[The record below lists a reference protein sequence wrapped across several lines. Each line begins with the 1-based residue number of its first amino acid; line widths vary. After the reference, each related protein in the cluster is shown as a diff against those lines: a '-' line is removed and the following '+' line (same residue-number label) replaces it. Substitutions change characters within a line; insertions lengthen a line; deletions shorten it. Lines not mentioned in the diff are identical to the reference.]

1 MKARFAVNGDLSCVL
16 LEGRVV
22 SLRLDSGRI
31 AEITPGTGRARA
43 VVLPLP
49 VEPHVHLDKSFTSGR
64 TQARKPGLFGAIE
77 AMEEDKAH
85 WTETDLRDRIERGM
99 QEAWA
104 SGVRAMRS
112 HVDWSGSDA
121 PLAWEVMGD
130 VAARWADR
138 LPLQRASLTALDEL
152 DDPARARAIA
162 ARVARDGG
170 IFGAFLYRH
179 GDEEARLNLIF
190 DLAEQYDLLLD
201 FHVDEGLDPE
211 ARAFDQIVAETARR
225 GMAGRVLCGHACS
238 LSIRAADDLKRAA
251 DAAAEAGVALTIQ
264 PTANLYLQ
272 DMEFGRTPRRRGL
285 APAQELRAAGVD
297 VMLGTDNVAD
307 PFIPFG
313 VYDPVETL
321 RLAWITGQ
329 MPPSDWLDA
338 ISATPARALGL
349 PPARL
354 VAGEP
359 ADFLL
364 IPGDSLEVALR
375 APRPARSVFRSGLVM
390 SGERVK
396 DDCNA

>member
-1 MKARFAVNGDLSCVL
+1 MNADLASVL
-16 LEGRVV
+16 LDGQVV
-22 SLRLDSGRI
+22 SLRLEAGRI
-31 AEITPGTGRARA
+31 AAISPAQGPARA

-64 TQARKPGLFGAIE
+64 TRARKPGLFGAIE

-85 WTETDLRDRIERGM
+85 WTESDLRDRIERGM

-112 HVDWSGSDA
+112 HVDWSGPEA
-121 PLAWEVMGD
+121 PLAWDVMGD
-130 VAARWADR
+130 IAARWADR

-152 DDPARARAIA
+152 GDPARARAIA
-162 ARVARDGG
+162 ARVAQDGG
-170 IFGAFLYRH
+170 VFGAFLYRH
-179 GDEEARLNLIF
+179 GDEETRLKLIF
-190 DLAEQYDLLLD
+190 DLAERHDLLLD

-211 ARAFDQIVAETARR
+211 ARAFDLIVAETARR

-238 LSIRAADDLKRAA
+238 LSIRNVDDLARAA
-251 DAAAEAGVALTIQ
+251 DAAAAAGVALTIQ

-272 DMEFGRTPRRRGL
+272 DMEFGRMPRLRGL
-285 APAQELRAAGVD
+285 APAQELRAAGVK

-313 VYDPVETL
+313 AYDPVETL

-329 MPPSDWLDA
+329 MPPADWLDA
-338 ISATPARALGL
+338 ITTTPARALGL

-354 VAGEP
+354 APGEP

-364 IPGDSLEVALR
+364 IAGDSLEAALR
-375 APRPARSVFRSGLVM
+375 APRPSRTVFRSGSVM
-390 SGERVK
+390 AGK
-396 DDCNA
+396 G

>member
-1 MKARFAVNGDLSCVL
+1 MNADLSRVVL
-16 LEGRVV
+16 DGQVV
-22 SLRLDSGRI
+22 SLRLDAGRI
-31 AEITPGTGRARA
+31 AAITPAEGPPRS

-49 VEPHVHLDKSFTSGR
+49 VEPHVHLDKSFTIGR
-64 TQARKPGLFGAIE
+64 TRARKPGLFGAIE

-85 WTETDLRDRIERGM
+85 WTESDLHDRIERGM
-99 QEAWA
+99 EEAWA

-112 HVDWSGSDA
+112 HVDWSGPEA
-121 PLAWEVMGD
+121 PLAWEVMGE

-152 DDPARARAIA
+152 GDPARASAIA
-162 ARVARDGG
+162 ARVAQDGG
-170 IFGAFLYRH
+170 VFGAFLYRH
-179 GDEEARLNLIF
+179 GDEEARLKLIF
-190 DLAEQYDLLLD
+190 DLAERHGLLLD

-211 ARAFDQIVAETARR
+211 ARAFDLIVAETARR

-251 DAAAEAGVALTIQ
+251 DAAAAAGVALTIQ

-272 DMEFGRTPRRRGL
+272 DMEFGRMPRLRGL
-285 APAQELRAAGVD
+285 APAQELRAAGVR

-313 VYDPVETL
+313 AYDPVETL

-329 MPPSDWLDA
+329 MPPADWLDA
-338 ISATPARALGL
+338 ITTTPARALGL

-354 VAGEP
+354 GLGEP

-364 IPGDSLEVALR
+364 IAGDSLEAALR
-375 APRPARSVFRSGLVM
+375 APRPARTVFRSGTAM
-390 SGERVK
+390 AKGE
-396 DDCNA
+396 